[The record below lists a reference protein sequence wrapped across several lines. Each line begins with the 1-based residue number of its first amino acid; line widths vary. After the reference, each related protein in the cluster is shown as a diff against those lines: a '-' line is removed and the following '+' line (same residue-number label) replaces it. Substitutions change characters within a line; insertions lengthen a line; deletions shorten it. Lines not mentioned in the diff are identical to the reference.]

1 VYIGSSVRIEPGVS
15 VTDPAWIGHGSHLA
29 PVPRWCAACCL
40 QLIGVRFSWRYLK
53 WYPFGLSLSKP
64 LRTLR
69 QAQDEREN
77 LAGFCP

>member
-1 VYIGSSVRIEPGVS
+1 MMSEFNRGGAI
-15 VTDPAWIGHGSHLA
+15 
-29 PVPRWCAACCL
+29 
-40 QLIGVRFSWRYLK
+40 IGVRFPWHYLK

-77 LAGFCP
+77 LAGFCPQGSAMRVRFQLLFGS